1 MKIRKQ
7 DLFPYIK
14 AKFDQPGKLVA
25 LADALAILGFTN
37 GHFVDENYLGRLLY
51 YHSVLRGGRPALVE
65 QIRKLEEFYED
76 QPPINNPPRLIG
88 YLLRYGRDMGL
99 DNIQIEGQTGLCL
112 ANFKNG
118 KTTRFPEIVPEKISL
133 PALTNVLV
141 LDNLFLGRC
150 DMLFKLAEIE
160 KEIQPDFE
168 TLQNVVNNEGL

>member
-1 MKIRKQ
+1 MKVRRT

-14 AKFDQPGKLVA
+14 NKTDQPGKLVA
-25 LADALAILGFTN
+25 IADALGFFGLG
-37 GHFVDENYLGRLLY
+37 GQFVGEDYFGRLLY
-51 YHSVLRGGRPALVE
+51 YQATLRGKRPAMVE
-65 QIRKLEEFYED
+65 QIQKLEEFYED

-99 DNIQIEGQTGLCL
+99 DNIQIERQTGLCL

-160 KEIQPDFE
+160 KEIHPDFE
-168 TLQNVVNNEGL
+168 TLQNAINNG

>member
-7 DLFPYIK
+7 DLFRYIK
-14 AKFDQPGKLVA
+14 AKFEQPGKLVA
-25 LADALAILGFTN
+25 IADSLAILGFID
-37 GHFVDENYLGRLLY
+37 GHFADENYFGRLFY
-51 YHSVLRGGRPALVE
+51 YHSTLRGNRASLVE
-65 QIRKLEEFYED
+65 QIRNLEEFYD
-76 QPPINNPPRLIG
+76 QQQPINNPPKLIG

-99 DNIQIEGQTGLCL
+99 DNIQIERQTGLCL

-168 TLQNVVNNEGL
+168 TLQNAINNAK